1 LQYRLRSIGDFRVAV
16 LIKPLQT
23 ISRAYAWFPRT
34 PRNTAATYRF
44 AVCSHQSD
52 NAESTFADANRPQ
65 PGPNI
70 RLAIEP
76 EPSTINEK
84 TIADFTRVVEQTG
97 DFCSARDAR
106 RWRWLDPDRLLGL
119 QVRPLDDHD
128 RGQMADDVKLSDL
141 EAGYSPE
148 TALAQNR
155 VQVRPVPLFR
165 AAKLP
170 PTFFDERFRVRSN
183 VDPASIFEPFSSY
196 ALRTLAIRDWR
207 PHCFGLAFSG
217 RLWRDWP
224 IVLPAHH

>member
-1 LQYRLRSIGDFRVAV
+1 VLQSLSNRYKRFQGLTHGFRALHATQLQHIASRFVRIKATTLSRPSRTQTGRNLGRTSGWRSNLSRRPST
-16 LIKPLQT
+16 KRRSR
-23 ISRAYAWFPRT
+23 ISRAWSSRRGIFAAREMRAAGVGWILIDCSDYKCGHWT
-34 PRNTAATYRF
+34 TMTA
-44 AVCSHQSD
+44 D
-52 NAESTFADANRPQ
+52 
-65 PGPNI
+65 
-70 RLAIEP
+70 
-76 EPSTINEK
+76 
-84 TIADFTRVVEQTG
+84 
-97 DFCSARDAR
+97 
-106 RWRWLDPDRLLGL
+106 RWP
-119 QVRPLDDHD
+119 
-128 RGQMADDVKLSDL
+128 DDVKLSDL

-170 PTFFDERFRVRSN
+170 STFFDEGFRVRSN